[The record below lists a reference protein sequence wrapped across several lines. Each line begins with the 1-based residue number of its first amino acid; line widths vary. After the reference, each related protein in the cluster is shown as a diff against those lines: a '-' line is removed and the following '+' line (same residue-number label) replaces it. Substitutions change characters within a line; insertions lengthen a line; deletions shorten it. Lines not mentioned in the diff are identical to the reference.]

1 MNIATSSATLSG
13 ARTDSNAAN
22 KTVARRVLEEIFPA
36 NDVDALR
43 EVIDE
48 EFVNHEA
55 PAGTPPGLGAIT
67 MFMSILNEAFSD
79 QRWDIHQVL
88 AEGDKVV
95 IHCTHTGTHTGP
107 FFGLPATGRRF
118 AYKQMHIIRIR
129 DGKGVE
135 HWAVRDDASL
145 MRQLTGAVSSPGPDL
160 SAARSSRTG
169 PE

>member
-1 MNIATSSATLSG
+1 MNTVTSFATPSG
-13 ARTDSNAAN
+13 VETNSIAAN
-22 KTVARRVLEEIFPA
+22 KAVARRVLEEIFPA
-36 NDVDALR
+36 NDVEALR

-79 QRWDIHQVL
+79 QRWDIHDVL

-95 IHCTHTGTHTGP
+95 IRCTHTGRHTGS
-107 FFGLPATGRRF
+107 FFGVPATGRRF

-129 DGKGVE
+129 NGKGVE

-145 MRQLTGAVSSPGPDL
+145 MRQLTS
-160 SAARSSRTG
+160 
-169 PE
+169 